1 MASSSKIAISL
12 ACIAITLS
20 GASLV
25 WWMHRGKVREWKR
38 QSDVARESRVRAERG
53 DVKAEERLA
62 SLYYYGRGV
71 PQDYGEALRWYQKA
85 AEQGYAK
92 AQFILGDIYYLGK
105 AVPQDMPEAAHW
117 YRKAAEQ
124 GDPKA
129 QSSLGHA
136 YYSGEG
142 VPQDYSEASRWY
154 RKAAEQGYALAQ
166 QGLGFMYAEGQGGQ
180 QDDTQA
186 VAWYRKAAEQGDAV
200 AQQSLGY
207 MYAEGRGVPRDY
219 REAIRWYRKAAE
231 QGDVRAQRSLESL
244 GGWSRSS
251 IQYVELPTALLALS
265 GALWF
270 LWSSLRLL
278 LRGKGLADRRP
289 IAGLLGLDLLA
300 NSGLSFYAFAV
311 DIRFSPYRI
320 AFYMGRVLL
329 VLAMSALYVLAKR
342 EKTSQLARTA

>member
-1 MASSSKIAISL
+1 M
-12 ACIAITLS
+12 
-20 GASLV
+20 
-25 WWMHRGKVREWKR
+25 
-38 QSDVARESRVRAERG
+38 
-53 DVKAEERLA
+53 KAEEKLA
-62 SLYYYGRGV
+62 SMYYYGRGV
-71 PQDYGEALRWYQKA
+71 PQDYAEAVRWYRKA

-92 AQFILGDIYYLGK
+92 DQLILGDIYYLGK
-105 AVPQDMPEAAHW
+105 AVPQNMAGAAHW

-129 QSSLGHA
+129 QSSLAHA

-142 VPQDYSEASRWY
+142 VPQDYSEAARWN

-166 QGLGFMYAEGQGGQ
+166 QGLGFMYAEGQGVP

-186 VAWYRKAAEQGDAV
+186 VAWYRRAAEQGDAG

-231 QGDVRAQRSLESL
+231 QGDVRAQRSLEALES
-244 GGWSRSS
+244 WSRPS

-265 GALWF
+265 GGLWF
-270 LWSSLRLL
+270 LWSSLRFL

-289 IAGLLGLDLLA
+289 IAGTLLGLDLLA

-320 AFYMGRVLL
+320 AFYMSRVLL
-329 VLAMSALYVLAKR
+329 VLAMIALYVLAKR
-342 EKTSQLARTA
+342 EKTSQSARTA